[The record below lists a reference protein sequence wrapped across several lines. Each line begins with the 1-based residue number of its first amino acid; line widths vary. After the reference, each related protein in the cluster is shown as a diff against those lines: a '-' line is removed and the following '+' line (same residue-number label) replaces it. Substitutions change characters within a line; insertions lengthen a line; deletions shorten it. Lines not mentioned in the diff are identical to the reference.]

1 MDCPR
6 CQLMLRTTDY
16 EGVEVDLCDN
26 CWGMWLDTG
35 ELEEILDVRDMKF
48 SADEKRQFM
57 DLKRGGAEALSKQ
70 RDTIKCPSC
79 GDPMDVI
86 EADAGI
92 TLVIDRCPDHGI
104 WLDSG
109 EIKAVQA
116 VAEKS
121 DRLHRLLLHKLGL
134 GEG

>member
-6 CQLMLRTTDY
+6 CQLMLRNTDY

-35 ELEEILDVRDMKF
+35 ELEEILDVRDMHF
-48 SADEKRQFM
+48 SAAEKKQFM
-57 DLKRGGAEALSKQ
+57 DLKRGGAEALARQ
-70 RDTIKCPSC
+70 NDQVNCPHC
-79 GDPMDVI
+79 GNPMDVI

-92 TLVIDRCPDHGI
+92 TLVIDRCPEHGI

-109 EIKAVQA
+109 EIKAVQT

-134 GEG
+134 GGD